1 MSFDFLKGDQLD
13 MLNALNWFEIPASD
27 INRAAKFYSTVLG
40 AELEIAEMMPGYLM
54 AMLPSEDGVGGA
66 LIQGEGYAPSTDGT
80 VVYLNGGED
89 LALPLGKVEAA
100 GGQVLVTKTDIGE
113 NGFFAY
119 ILDSEGN
126 KVGLHSMG

>member
-1 MSFDFLKGDQLD
+1 

-40 AELEIAEMMPGYLM
+40 AELEIAEMSPGYLM

-66 LIQGEGYAPSTDGT
+66 LVQGEGYAPSKEGT

-89 LALPLGKVEAA
+89 LALPLGNVEAA
-100 GGQVLVTKTDIGE
+100 GGQVLVPKTDIGE

-126 KVGLHSMG
+126 KVGLHSMA

>member
-1 MSFDFLKGDQLD
+1 MS
-13 MLNALNWFEIPASD
+13 NSLNWFEIPAYD

-40 AELEIAEMMPGYLM
+40 AELEIAEMSPGYLM
-54 AMLPSEDGVGGA
+54 AMLPSEGGVGGA
-66 LIQGEGYAPSTDGT
+66 LVQGDGYAPSTDGT
-80 VVYLNGGED
+80 LVYLNGGED
-89 LALPLGKVEAA
+89 LALPLGNVESA
-100 GGQVLVTKTDIGE
+100 GGQVLVPKTDIGE